1 MRTITLKLPN
11 GLAARLSATVRKRG
25 VSTSALVREAL
36 EDRLVSETRARTES
50 CLDLAGD
57 LAGVL
62 TDPSDLSSN
71 ARRLKG
77 FAATATIPGRSTSL
91 AACLRRF

>member
-1 MRTITLKLPN
+1 MRTITLKLPD
-11 GLAARLSATVRKRG
+11 GLAARVSATVRRRG

-36 EDRLVSETRARTES
+36 EDRLGSEKRDGAGS

-62 TDPSDLSSN
+62 EGPADLSSN
-71 ARRLKG
+71 ARHLKDY
-77 FAATATIPGRSTSL
+77 GR
-91 AACLRRF
+91 

>member
-1 MRTITLKLPN
+1 MRTITLKLPD
-11 GLAARLSATVRKRG
+11 GLAARVSATVRRRG

-36 EDRLVSETRARTES
+36 EDRLGIEQRDRAGS

-62 TDPSDLSSN
+62 GGPPDLSSSG
-71 ARRLKG
+71 RHLKG
-77 FAATATIPGRSTSL
+77 YGR
-91 AACLRRF
+91 

>member
-1 MRTITLKLPN
+1 MRTITLKLPD
-11 GLAARLSATVRKRG
+11 GLAARVSATVRRRG

-36 EDRLVSETRARTES
+36 EERLGAGKGVRAGS

-62 TDPSDLSSN
+62 GGPADLSAN
-71 ARRLKG
+71 ARHLKG
-77 FAATATIPGRSTSL
+77 YGR
-91 AACLRRF
+91 

>member
-1 MRTITLKLPN
+1 MRTITLKLPD
-11 GLAARLSATVRKRG
+11 GLAARVSATVRRRG

-36 EDRLVSETRARTES
+36 EDRLGGERRARATS

-62 TDPSDLSSN
+62 EGPADLSSN
-71 ARRLKG
+71 GRRLKG
-77 FAATATIPGRSTSL
+77 YGR
-91 AACLRRF
+91 